1 MMRHRVLRPAL
12 AALVLVG
19 AACSGGP
26 SATAPPVAR
35 GPRLTYVAIGN
46 GETAGNSVKNR
57 IRSAWPQI
65 VYRDVFPRSAIFV
78 NFGQNSVTIDEA
90 ADSQLVPA
98 LALAPDVAT
107 IELTDDTFLT
117 RDVSG
122 YEAKLERFIRQLQR
136 GGRTQVI
143 VGNIPPGDRE
153 PGVLACTPNPPVGSG
168 PCQIG
173 DAAGTCDVGKS
184 NATDATFNQA
194 IARATAAR
202 HAPLVDLHAAF
213 LRARAAGKEDAFFV
227 GNDFSPNEAGHAFI
241 ARQFEPAVR
250 AALKSQR

>member
-1 MMRHRVLRPAL
+1 MTGRRPLGLTL
-12 AALVLVG
+12 AALVVLG
-19 AACSGGP
+19 TACSGG
-26 SATAPPVAR
+26 SKATVAPTHA
-35 GPRLTYVAIGN
+35 GPRLTYVALGN

-65 VYRDVFPRSAIFV
+65 VYRTVFPRSAIFV

-90 ADSQLVPA
+90 ADSQLPAA

-107 IELTDDTFLT
+107 VELTDDTFLT
-117 RDVSG
+117 RDVTG
-122 YEAKLERFIRQLQR
+122 YEAKLERFIRRLQR
-136 GGRTQVI
+136 GGRTQVV

-153 PGVLACTPNPPVGSG
+153 PGVLACTPNPPAGSG

-173 DAAGTCDVGKS
+173 SGFDIDASNARDAA
-184 NATDATFNQA
+184 FNQA
-194 IARATAAR
+194 IAAAAAAR

-213 LRARAAGKEDAFFV
+213 LRARAAGREDAFFA
-227 GNDFSPNEAGHAFI
+227 GNDFSPNESGHAFI

-250 AALKSQR
+250 AAVNSRR